1 MGNPRSLCYESSLV
15 MWVDLVMLVLGGFGV
30 WLGAEGMVRGAVK
43 LAAYLGVPS
52 LIIGLT
58 VVAFGTSA
66 PELVVSS
73 IASVRGHSEI
83 ALGNVLG
90 SNIINVGL
98 VLGLSAVITPIAVS
112 TEVLRRDIPVVVA
125 VTLAVV
131 AMAAIGDHVSRFDG
145 AILLLFFVGHTIYSW
160 KLAQREQARTTTAP
174 GWERPELK
182 PRHIVFL
189 IGGTLVLAAGAE
201 GMVRGAAGLAEAF
214 GVSKKII
221 GITLV
226 AFGTSVPE
234 LAASAVAAKQGESD
248 LALGNIIGS
257 NLYNMTLI
265 LGTASLIAPIPAN
278 VTWRSTDFLFFV
290 ILVMMLI
297 PLIRVGRRLGRI
309 DGLIL
314 LATYVLAVVFLFI

>member
-1 MGNPRSLCYESSLV
+1 
-15 MWVDLVMLVLGGFGV
+15 MWVDVLFLVGGGLGV
-30 WLGAEGMVRGAVK
+30 WIGAEGMVRGSVK

-73 IASVRGHSEI
+73 IAAARGHSAI

-90 SNIINVGL
+90 SNIINIAL
-98 VLGLSAVITPIAVS
+98 VLGLSALVSPIAVK

-125 VTLAVV
+125 VTFTVV
-131 AMAAIGDHVSRFDG
+131 AMAYIGSQVGRIDAV
-145 AILLLFFVGHTIYSW
+145 ILLLIFVGHVIFSY
-160 KLAQREQARTTTAP
+160 KLAVREQHRRTTAP
-174 GWERPELK
+174 GWEQPRLK
-182 PRHIVFL
+182 TAHVVFL

-214 GVSKKII
+214 GISKRMI
-221 GITLV
+221 GVTIV

-234 LAASAVAAKQGESD
+234 LAASVVAAKHKQSD
-248 LALGNIIGS
+248 LALGNIVGS

-265 LGTASLIAPIPAN
+265 LGTASMISPIPSKFAWPA
-278 VTWRSTDFLFFV
+278 VDFIFFV
-290 ILVMMLI
+290 VTVLMLI
-297 PLIRVGRRLGRI
+297 PLIRMGWRLGRV
-309 DGLIL
+309 DGAIL
-314 LATYVLAVVFLFI
+314 LGTYVLALVFLFL

>member
-1 MGNPRSLCYESSLV
+1 
-15 MWVDLVMLVLGGFGV
+15 MWVDILFLVGGGVGV

-73 IASVRGHSEI
+73 IAAARGHSAI

-90 SNIINVGL
+90 SNIINIAL
-98 VLGLSAVITPIAVS
+98 VLGLSAVVTPIAVS
-112 TEVLRRDIPVVVA
+112 TEVLRRDIPVVVI
-125 VTLAVV
+125 VTFGVV
-131 AMAAIGDHVSRFDG
+131 AMAFFGDQIGRIDA
-145 AILLLFFVGHTIYSW
+145 AILLAVFIGHTFYSYR
-160 KLAQREQARTTTAP
+160 LAVREQQRRTTAP

-182 PRHIVFL
+182 TIHIAFL

-201 GMVRGAAGLAEAF
+201 GMVRGAASIAEE
-214 GVSKKII
+214 I
-221 GITLV
+221 GISKRVIGVTIV

-234 LAASAVAAKQGESD
+234 LAASVVAAKHKESD
-248 LALGNIIGS
+248 LAIGNVVGS

-265 LGTASLIAPIPAN
+265 LGTASMIAPTPSKIEWPA
-278 VTWRSTDFLFFV
+278 TDIIFFV
-290 ILVMMLI
+290 VTVLMLI
-297 PLIRVGRRLGRI
+297 PLIRMGWRLGRI
-309 DGLIL
+309 DGAIL
-314 LATYVLAVVFLFI
+314 LSTYALSIAFLFL